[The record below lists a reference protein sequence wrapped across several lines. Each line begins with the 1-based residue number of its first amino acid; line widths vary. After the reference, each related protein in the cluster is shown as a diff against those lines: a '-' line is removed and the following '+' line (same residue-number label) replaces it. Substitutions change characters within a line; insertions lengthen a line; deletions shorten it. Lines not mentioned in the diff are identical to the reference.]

1 MESVRQAHA
10 PQDVL
15 ELWIGANLIEAQVRK
30 NDVQSLAFRC
40 QKRDCGRQARAWRNR
55 MKCWVVL
62 MLVELFAVCLAQ
74 SNRGDGTAVRV
85 ALVKMPYVGERN
97 VPDTSRGPDYLEEG
111 GIRKLLEQ
119 QGAQVK
125 SAVDTV
131 ALTPDEEKSYG
142 SWNHLAL
149 AAGDMSKIVADE
161 RRAGYIPIGLLG
173 MLSGLQ
179 HSGPTAKPLRVG
191 MVFIDAH
198 GDFNT
203 PETTLSGM
211 LGGMPVAIAAGQC
224 LSRMRLKAGLEPA
237 VPTRHIV
244 EVCVR
249 DTDPLEQ
256 ELLDRSEIQQLTLE
270 DVRTRSANLHREMR
284 RLSELTDLIYVH
296 IDMDG
301 LDPSEVPGVSLPVP
315 NGPSSAELA
324 AALTEIFKYPKVA
337 AFGVAAMPFDQQD
350 KTGISRR
357 AAYNLILGVVK
368 GLSERKSTSANN

>member
-1 MESVRQAHA
+1 M
-10 PQDVL
+10 
-15 ELWIGANLIEAQVRK
+15 
-30 NDVQSLAFRC
+30 
-40 QKRDCGRQARAWRNR
+40 KRWMG
-55 MKCWVVL
+55 L
-62 MLVELFAVCLAQ
+62 LFVELLTVCLAQ
-74 SNRGDGTAVRV
+74 GQGGAGTAVRV

-111 GIRKLLEQ
+111 GIRQLLEQ
-119 QGAQVK
+119 QGVQVQPT
-125 SAVDTV
+125 VTV
-131 ALTPDEEKSYG
+131 ALTADEERAYG

-149 AAGDMSKIVADE
+149 ASGDMTKLVAEE
-161 RRAGYIPIGLLG
+161 RRKGNLPIGLLANCNGLLG

-179 HSGPTAKPLRVG
+179 HSGPSAKPLRVG
-191 MVFIDAH
+191 MVFVDAH

-224 LSRMRLKAGLEPA
+224 LTRMRMKAGLEPA
-237 VPTRHIV
+237 IPTRHIV

-270 DVRTRSANLHREMR
+270 DVRTRSANLHREME

-296 IDMDG
+296 VDMDG
-301 LDPSEVPGVSLPVP
+301 LDPSEVPGVALPVP

-324 AALTEIFKYPKVA
+324 AALTEIFKYQKMG
-337 AFGVAAMPFDQQD
+337 AFGVAAMPYDDHD
-350 KTGISRR
+350 KTGIARHS
-357 AAYNLILGVVK
+357 AYNLILGAVK
-368 GLSERKSTSANN
+368 GVQERKGE

>member
-1 MESVRQAHA
+1 MRHA
-10 PQDVL
+10 SALFFAGLLGFVAMVL
-15 ELWIGANLIEAQVRK
+15 AKSGEGETK
-30 NDVQSLAFRC
+30 P
-40 QKRDCGRQARAWRNR
+40 
-55 MKCWVVL
+55 
-62 MLVELFAVCLAQ
+62 
-74 SNRGDGTAVRV
+74 VRV

-125 SAVDTV
+125 PTDTV
-131 ALTPDEEKSYG
+131 ALTAEEEKAYG
-142 SWNHLAL
+142 QWNHLAL
-149 AAGDMSKIVADE
+149 AAGEMAKTVADE
-161 RRAGYIPIGLLG
+161 RRGGYMPIGLLANCNGLLG

-179 HSGPTAKPLRVG
+179 HSGPTPKPLRVG

-224 LSRMRLKAGLEPA
+224 LTRMRIKAGLEPA
-237 VPTRHIV
+237 IPTKHIV

-270 DVRTRSANLHREMR
+270 DVRTRSANLHREMK
-284 RLSELTDLIYVH
+284 RLSELTDVIYIHV
-296 IDMDG
+296 DMDG
-301 LDPSEVPGVSLPVP
+301 LDPSEVPGVALPVP
-315 NGPSSAELA
+315 NGPTSAEAA
-324 AALTEIFKYPKVA
+324 AALTEMFKYEKVA
-337 AFGVAAMPFDQQD
+337 AFGVASTPFDDRD
-350 KTGISRR
+350 KTGVSRQ
-357 AAYNLILGVVK
+357 AAYNLILGAVK
-368 GLSERKSTSANN
+368 GVQHPTRGASPWSR

>member
-1 MESVRQAHA
+1 MRKAMKYFKALLFVG
-10 PQDVL
+10 V
-15 ELWIGANLIEAQVRK
+15 IGLVAVSSATIGEGEAK
-30 NDVQSLAFRC
+30 L
-40 QKRDCGRQARAWRNR
+40 
-55 MKCWVVL
+55 
-62 MLVELFAVCLAQ
+62 
-74 SNRGDGTAVRV
+74 VRV

-125 SAVDTV
+125 LTDTV
-131 ALTPDEEKSYG
+131 ALTAEEEKAYG
-142 SWNHLAL
+142 QWNHLAL
-149 AAGDMSKIVADE
+149 AAGDMAKLVADE
-161 RRAGYIPIGLLG
+161 RRGGYLPIGLLANCNGLLG

-224 LSRMRLKAGLEPA
+224 LTRMRMKAGLEPA
-237 VPTRHIV
+237 LPTRHIV

-270 DVRTRSANLHREMR
+270 DVRTHSANLHREMK
-284 RLSELTDLIYVH
+284 RLSELTDVIYIHV
-296 IDMDG
+296 DMDG
-301 LDPSEVPGVSLPVP
+301 LDPSEVPGVALPVP
-315 NGPSSAELA
+315 NGPTSAELA
-324 AALTEIFKYPKVA
+324 AAITEVFKYEKVG
-337 AFGVAAMPFDQQD
+337 AFGVAAMPYDDHD
-350 KTGISRR
+350 KTGISRK
-357 AAYNLILGVVK
+357 AAYNLILGAVK
-368 GLSERKSTSANN
+368 GVQQRRSE